1 MTSGINVRPAR
12 LIAALIGAALSL
24 VLMASPAIA
33 MPVYND
39 LPNKLP
45 PSVASEGFEATS
57 TSQLGNVVELSKI
70 HRGRRNPRVTFA
82 LSDAACETGGGETCS
97 SAKNSSY
104 SWPVTVSLY
113 NAGPGN
119 TLGAL
124 LATQT
129 NSISIPFRPS
139 ASPACATKG
148 KPGEWFDKKTAGCFS
163 GVTFKNSY
171 SFAGLTLPNEVLVG
185 LAYNTQDYGAE
196 PTGVPGPENF
206 LGVAMVAGA
215 PRAGA
220 NPRGEELFVS
230 SIWPQMYCGSSER
243 LGVFAPSG
251 VCPSHY
257 EGNLPGFEIE
267 AEK

>member
-1 MTSGINVRPAR
+1 MTSGTLVRPAR
-12 LIAALIGAALSL
+12 LIAALIGAGLSL
-24 VLMASPAIA
+24 VLTASPAIA
-33 MPVYND
+33 MPVYDN

-45 PSVASEGFEATS
+45 PGLAAEGFETTS
-57 TSQLGNVVELSKI
+57 TAELGNVVELSKL

-82 LSDAACETGGGETCS
+82 LSDRACETGGGETCV

-104 SWPVTVSLY
+104 SWPVTVNLY

-119 TLGAL
+119 TLGSL

-129 NSISIPFRPS
+129 NSVSIPYRPS
-139 ASPACATKG
+139 ASAECATKG
-148 KPGEWFDKKTAGCFS
+148 KPGEWFDKKIAGCLS
-163 GVTFKNSY
+163 GVVFKDSY
-171 SFAGLTLPNEVLVG
+171 SFAGLTLPNEVVVG
-185 LAYNTQDYGAE
+185 LAYNTQGYGAA
-196 PTGVPGPENF
+196 PTGVPGPENS
-206 LGVAMVAGA
+206 LGVAMVAGV

-230 SIWPQMYCGSSER
+230 SNWPQMYCGSSET
-243 LGVFAPSG
+243 LGVFAPTG

-257 EGNLPGFEIE
+257 EGNLPGLEIE